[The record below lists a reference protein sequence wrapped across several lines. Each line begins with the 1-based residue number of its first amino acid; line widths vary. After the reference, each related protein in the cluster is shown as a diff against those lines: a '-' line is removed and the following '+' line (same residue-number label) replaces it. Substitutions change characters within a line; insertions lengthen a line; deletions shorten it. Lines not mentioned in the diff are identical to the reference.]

1 MTVSW
6 TRPTP
11 FPQRRG
17 ATSPLGMS
25 RIFWEV
31 LKQKLG
37 GKARFW
43 GRVTGTD
50 PPPPGPWRSAAA
62 GRTAGSGLCSPPAA
76 RPCRE
81 RDLPGHPRPRA
92 GRCAAA
98 ERQSG
103 FGAQNV
109 GARVLA
115 GRAPHRHSLPAV
127 GAAGRAPSD
136 RTSRKSH
143 LRWRPRTK
151 NTAGIPFGAAPAGRR
166 RAAQP
171 GQRRRGGRGA
181 AAPTLPLLPA
191 RRRGALP
198 ALWNGKC

>member
-1 MTVSW
+1 M
-6 TRPTP
+6 RPTP
-11 FPQRRG
+11 FSQRRG
-17 ATSPLGMS
+17 ATSPLGRS
-25 RIFWEV
+25 RVFWEV
-31 LKQKLG
+31 LNKSPAAKPGFGQGSRDRPAASRALTERGRWTGG
-37 GKARFW
+37 GKR
-43 GRVTGTD
+43 
-50 PPPPGPWRSAAA
+50 
-62 GRTAGSGLCSPPAA
+62 LCSP

-81 RDLPGHPRPRA
+81 RDPPGRGHPRPRA
-92 GRCAAA
+92 ERCAAA
-98 ERQSG
+98 EGESG

-127 GAAGRAPSD
+127 GTAGRAPSD
-136 RTSRKSH
+136 RTSRKSR
-143 LRWRPRTK
+143 LRWTPRRT
-151 NTAGIPFGAAPAGRR
+151 NTAGIPFGAAPVGRR

-198 ALWNGKC
+198 AL